1 MPKVQAFQEFLT
13 THLDKFINQLCWED
27 VVQFAI
33 YLPDSSEVFQQA
45 LAIVEENKEKLWF
58 T

>member
-1 MPKVQAFQEFLT
+1 M
-13 THLDKFINQLCWED
+13 DKLINQLRWED
-27 VVQFAI
+27 VVQFAV

-45 LAIVEENKEKLWF
+45 MEIVKEKKEKLWF